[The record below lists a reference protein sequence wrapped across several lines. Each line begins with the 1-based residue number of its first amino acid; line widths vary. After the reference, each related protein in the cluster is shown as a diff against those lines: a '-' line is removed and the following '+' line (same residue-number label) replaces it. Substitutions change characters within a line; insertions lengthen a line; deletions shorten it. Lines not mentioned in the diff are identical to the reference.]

1 MTCKT
6 KTEWGRGEG
15 GHTVCV
21 LAHQRSHHL
30 FQARAILAKNCEEAK
45 GNLSSFRAPTDGRR
59 CRVERLECDVL
70 TKEAA
75 VVDGFE
81 QFQAFFLETDKIL
94 FVLIKKKKPS
104 NIPRGSLVQ
113 GGKVLKQ
120 STSKT
125 QVSLEYGVFRLGQ
138 GDLRYRQFFFK
149 KKKKK
154 KKKKKRSGRTSI

>member
-94 FVLIKKKKPS
+94 FVLIKKKSHRTYLGEVSCKE
-104 NIPRGSLVQ
+104 
-113 GGKVLKQ
+113 GKC
-120 STSKT
+120 
-125 QVSLEYGVFRLGQ
+125 
-138 GDLRYRQFFFK
+138 
-149 KKKKK
+149 
-154 KKKKKRSGRTSI
+154 